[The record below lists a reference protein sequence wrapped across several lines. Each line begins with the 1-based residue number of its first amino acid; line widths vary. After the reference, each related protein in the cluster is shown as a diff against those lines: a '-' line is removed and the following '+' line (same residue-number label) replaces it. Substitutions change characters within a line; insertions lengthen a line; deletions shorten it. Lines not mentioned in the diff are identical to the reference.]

1 MENLR
6 AKFISTALGASSSL
20 AGLLSL
26 SKCSGSACT
35 SCFGCAGAG
44 MGVLLL
50 VLFSRMR
57 GNKKEEENGMA

>member
-6 AKFISTALGASSSL
+6 ANVISTALGVSSSL

-26 SKCSGSACT
+26 SKCPGSTCT

-44 MGVLLL
+44 IGVMLL
-50 VLFSRMR
+50 VLFNRMR
-57 GNKKEEENGMA
+57 TDGKEEKNGMA